1 MERNQII
8 GIVLIMATFMLW
20 TITSAPSKEELEKS
34 KRTQDSI
41 ALAQQ
46 VPTDIVEAKD
56 TMTSAIA
63 SPVLNDSLSQQANA
77 IKYGAFG
84 AAANG
89 KSEDITLENDLIRVT
104 LSSKGG
110 IIKEVLLKQHYKT
123 IKDSEGKEGK
133 ELITMLNSP
142 ENKFSYALPIP
153 GALNKSVNTSDLYF
167 TSEKTGNSVSF
178 KADAGNGAYFEQKYT
193 LSPDNYTID
202 YTIHTKGL
210 GNIVA
215 SGTKSLPLSWEN
227 HIKKYE
233 KGEQFEQNYST
244 VYYKQ
249 AEEKRDY
256 CSCVSDDSESL
267 TGKDIEW
274 IAHTNQ
280 FFNTSLVAKAAGFT
294 NAELSTKMT
303 DYKTSTYLKIIN
315 SQVGV
320 PISNLNDGQ
329 FDMVMYVGPN
339 EFKRLK
345 AFDKDLEEIIPF
357 GSSIFGTINRW
368 AIRPFF
374 DFLSNYIGSKGIVI
388 ILLIFL
394 IKMAL
399 YPLMYKMLYSQ
410 AKMGALKP
418 ELAHLK
424 EKFKDDLQKQQMET
438 MKIYREYGVSPLG
451 GCLPMLLQMP
461 IWYALFRFFPASI
474 TFRQEPFLWATDL
487 SSYDVIW
494 DHGVEIPFMGTHIS
508 LFTILWAVSTIIY
521 TYYNM
526 QNMDLS
532 ANPAMKYV
540 QYIMPVMFLGF
551 FNSYASGLTC
561 YMFFSNLIN
570 ILQTVVTKNYIFDEV
585 KIRAELMKEKAKPKK
600 KSGFQ
605 AKLEEAMKQQQAV
618 QEQRKKK

>member
-20 TITSAPSKEELEKS
+20 TITSAPSKEEMEKS
-34 KRTQDSI
+34 KRRQDSI
-41 ALAQQ
+41 ALAEQGKISEKIQLDTTQ
-46 VPTDIVEAKD
+46 VMPTAPI
-56 TMTSAIA
+56 S
-63 SPVLNDSLSQQANA
+63 DSLKSQENN
-77 IKYGAFG
+77 IRYGAFG
-84 AAANG
+84 PAASG
-89 KSEDITLENDLIRVT
+89 TEVVSVIENDLVRISLT
-104 LSSKGG
+104 NKGG
-110 IIKEVLLKQHYKT
+110 KIKEVLLKKHYKT
-123 IKDSEGKEGK
+123 VTDSAGKDGK
-133 ELITMLNSP
+133 ELIKMLHNP
-142 ENKFSYALPIP
+142 ANKFDYQIP
-153 GALNKSVNTSDLYF
+153 VSDAINKSVNTADLYF
-167 TSEKTGNSVSF
+167 VADVKDKTVTFRANTNQG
-178 KADAGNGAYFEQKYT
+178 GYFEQKYT
-193 LSPDNYTID
+193 LSPDNYTLD
-202 YTIHTKGL
+202 YSVATKNLSSTAAG
-210 GNIVA
+210 A
-215 SGTKSLPLSWEN
+215 KSIPLSWVN
-227 HIKKYE
+227 HLSKYE

-244 VYYKQ
+244 VYFKQ
-249 AEEKRDY
+249 KDEDTDY
-256 CSCVSDDSESL
+256 CKCVSDDTEEM
-267 TGKDIEW
+267 KDKTVEW
-274 IAHTNQ
+274 VSHTNQ
-280 FFNTSLVAKAAGFT
+280 FFNTSLISKSAPFAGGVMT
-294 NAELSTKMT
+294 TKMT
-303 DYKTSTYLKIIN
+303 DYKKSDDIKITSSDLNI
-315 SQVGV
+315 
-320 PISNLNDGQ
+320 PISDWNNGS
-329 FDMVMYVGPN
+329 FDMSMYIGPN

-345 AFDKDLEEIIPF
+345 AFDNKLEEIIPF

-374 DFLSNYIGSKGIVI
+374 DFLSQYIGSKGIVI

-424 EKFKDDLQKQQMET
+424 DKYKDDMQKQQMET

-487 SSYDVIW
+487 SSYDVLFNL
-494 DHGVEIPFMGTHIS
+494 GFEIPFFGAHVS
-508 LFTILWAVSTIIY
+508 LFTLLWAVSTIVY

-526 QNMDLS
+526 QNVDLS

-540 QYIMPVMFLGF
+540 QYLMPVMFLAF
-551 FNSYASGLTC
+551 FNNYASGLTC
-561 YMFFSNLIN
+561 YMFFSNMIN
-570 ILQTVVTKNYIFDEV
+570 ILQTVVTKNYIFDEA

-605 AKLEEAMKQQQAV
+605 ARLEEAMKQQQAI